1 MNIAIYL
8 ATQVAQTTHRN
19 IQNLF
24 LKTKTMENSK
34 QTTIP
39 MDSIWNNKWVAGLLA
54 FIFFCLIMGFL
65 FWAGGEFHPQD
76 NYAAL
81 IQTAQVTFDAKQE
94 AKKQADMETCEATKE
109 LAHEKMRQHVESP
122 LEHPLSKEKLV
133 DLDQKQSKDCG
144 TQEFIPTA
152 KALSFETS
160 SFNTQDNAISFLA
173 SNGDNFGANNNNSNE
188 ISSIITKHPVMIK
201 GSPSQQQYI
210 DYAWNTYHDK
220 NLVYLMKAENGL
232 ITPDRQHSTAY
243 YCPGK
248 KGVFHDWGF
257 GGISDCYHPEIV
269 KDPRFFSDPQWQI
282 DQVYNLYKG
291 GTKFASRPK
300 WASMKQYFTWI

>member
-1 MNIAIYL
+1 
-8 ATQVAQTTHRN
+8 
-19 IQNLF
+19 
-24 LKTKTMENSK
+24 MEAK
-34 QTTIP
+34 QTQIP
-39 MDSIWNNKWVAGLLA
+39 LSEILNKKWVAILITVGA
-54 FIFFCLIMGFL
+54 FVLIMGGL
-65 FWAGGEFHPQD
+65 YLLGGESHDPE
-76 NYAAL
+76 
-81 IQTAQVTFDAKQE
+81 QVYQVARQ
-94 AKKQADMETCEATKE
+94 QYCEAEKT
-109 LAHEKMRQHVESP
+109 LAHTKMRQHVESP
-122 LEHPLSKEKLV
+122 DQYPLSSEKLL
-133 DLDQKQSKDCG
+133 DLDQKQSKNCEGSDSI
-144 TQEFIPTA
+144 IPTA
-152 KALSFETS
+152 KALSFDPDMMTPVKV
-160 SFNTQDNAISFLA
+160 DL
-173 SNGDNFGANNNNSNE
+173 
-188 ISSIITKHPVMIK
+188 HPVMIK

-269 KDPRFFSDPQWQI
+269 KDSRFFSDPQWQI

-300 WASMKQYFTWI
+300 WASMKQYFQWI